1 MGHQIMNNVVGYARV
16 STKEQT
22 VENQKQQITSR
33 GYSVSKWFTDEATSG
48 SVESTKRL
56 GLKSLLDYVRE
67 GDILVVTAIDRLGRN
82 TIDVLST
89 VTKLSEKGVKVISLR
104 EGVDLST
111 PTGIAVISIMAS
123 LAQLEKDLISERRK
137 AGIQRAQS
145 SGVHCGR
152 PIKAEM
158 KDFENLLSE
167 GLSPKE
173 IMITLGISKATFYR
187 MKTKSEY

>member
-1 MGHQIMNNVVGYARV
+1 MNDVIGYARV

-33 GYSVSKWFTDEATSG
+33 GYSVRKWFTDEAVSG

-67 GDILVVTAIDRLGRN
+67 GDILVITAIDRLGRN

-89 VTKLSEKGVKVISLR
+89 ITKLSEKGVKVISLR

-111 PTGIAVISIMAS
+111 PTGMAVMGIMAS
-123 LAQLEKDLISERRK
+123 LAQLEKDLIAERRT

-152 PIKAEM
+152 PVKAEIT
-158 KDFENLLSE
+158 DFEKLLSE

-173 IMITLGISKATFYR
+173 IMLKLGISKATFYR
-187 MKTKSEY
+187 MKMKSEY